1 MTVPDTAFRRAPG
14 PVEPVTLSID
24 EGALA
29 TLRQL
34 QGSYGN
40 IVSFST
46 PRGRQVCFVNDP
58 DAVHGIL
65 VKNHSKYVKGPG
77 FDRVKL
83 LVGNGF
89 LVSDGAAWRR
99 SRTMAQP
106 GFSRQSM
113 HRLNALIARC
123 SQQRIERWSEY
134 AEAGE
139 PINMTK
145 EMTDFALEVILRA
158 IFGEDYDV
166 KIMKSGENPF
176 AFLSEDSAR
185 DLNLVL
191 KLRSLREFVLSIVTE
206 RRHGEPGD
214 NHDFLSAYLSAE
226 DKTGQKFSDRELL
239 DELMTLLVAGFETS
253 AGTLNWAWYLIAR
266 HPDVDEKIFQEAQE
280 CIPDIDAINSES
292 VSNLKY
298 LHQVLN
304 ETMRLY
310 PPVWLFSRRAIH
322 NDSIGDFDATA
333 GTDIYISP
341 FILQRTEQFWPE
353 PDRFDPDRFA
363 IDKTER
369 KGKTRKS
376 AFVPFSLGP
385 RRCIGEYFSLSEMKI
400 HLALLM
406 QKFRMDV
413 TNDAEPALDLGINLR
428 AKEDIYLR
436 PTLRRPS

>member
-1 MTVPDTAFRRAPG
+1 MTVSQTAIRRAPG
-14 PVEPVTLSID
+14 PDEPVTLSID
-24 EGALA
+24 GGALA

-40 IVSFST
+40 IVSLST
-46 PRGRQVCFVNDP
+46 PKGRQVCFVNDP
-58 DAVHGIL
+58 DAIHGIL
-65 VKNHSKYVKGPG
+65 VKNHGKYIKGPG

-83 LVGNGF
+83 LVGSGF

-106 GFSRQSM
+106 GFSRQSL

-123 SQQRIERWSEY
+123 CQQRVDRWTEI

-139 PINMTK
+139 SINMTK

-158 IFGEDYDV
+158 IFGEDYDD

-176 AFLSEDSAR
+176 AFFSEDSAR

-191 KLRSLREFVLSIVTE
+191 KLRALRELVLSIVVE
-206 RRHGEPGD
+206 RRQGESD
-214 NHDFLSAYLSAE
+214 SDHDFLSAYLSAE
-226 DKTGQKFSDRELL
+226 DKAGEKFSDRELL

-266 HPDVDEKIFQEAQE
+266 HPDVDGKVYQEAQE
-280 CIPDIDAINSES
+280 FVPDSDGINNES
-292 VSNLKY
+292 VAKLTY
-298 LHQVLN
+298 LQQVLN
-304 ETMRLY
+304 ETLRLY
-310 PPVWLFSRRAIH
+310 PPVWLFSRRAIQ
-322 NDSIGDFDATA
+322 NDLIGEYDAPA
-333 GTDIYISP
+333 GTDVYISP
-341 FILQRTEQFWPE
+341 YILQRTEQFWPE

-363 IDKTER
+363 MDKTER
-369 KGKTRKS
+369 KDKARKM

-400 HLALLM
+400 HLAMLV
-406 QKFRMDV
+406 QKFRMSV
-413 TNDAEPALDLGINLR
+413 TSDAEPELDLGINLR
-428 AKEDIYLR
+428 AKDDIYLR
-436 PTLRRPS
+436 PTLRSPS